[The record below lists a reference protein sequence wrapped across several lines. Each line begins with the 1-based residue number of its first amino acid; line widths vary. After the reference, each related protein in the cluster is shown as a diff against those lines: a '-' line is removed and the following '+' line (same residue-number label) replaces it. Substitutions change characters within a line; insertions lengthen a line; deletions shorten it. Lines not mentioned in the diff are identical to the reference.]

1 MNKFQELRNN
11 KKDIFNIKIKFWYL
25 IKYYIKNFFL
35 NTILKTDF
43 RASNITI
50 LILTKDELHKIN
62 DVLSS
67 YSYVLER
74 WIYNW
79 EGWYTLDNE
88 YSLYLFYKNWSFDF
102 DEKKELYLKFFQA
115 IKCMFSSKNLLWEKQ
130 ILLKLFWYHSLLT
143 VFKLIVNSIHLVWL
157 RSRTKY
163 EHYIKSI
170 IKQFTVPNTLLREFI
185 NMNEEDFENELRM
198 FYDVCYWF
206 DITKFYYSI
215 FFNTSLSYLRLFYSR
230 YANIDLLQKLWKDL
244 KKTWTSYTKDYEF
257 LDKWLE
263 FFYLS
268 CYLYFDKIKIFNEH
282 YWKQFRKL
290 WDEKQLS
297 DFYCICQVLDKQVKL
312 GRRDMNSF

>member
-1 MNKFQELRNN
+1 MNKFQELRNI
-11 KKDIFNIKIKFWYL
+11 KKEIFSIKIKFWYFL
-25 IKYYIKNFFL
+25 KYYLKNFFL

-88 YSLYLFYKNWSFDF
+88 YSVYLFYKNWSFDF

-115 IKCMFSSKNLLWEKQ
+115 IKCVFSSKNLLWEKQ
-130 ILLKLFWYHSLLT
+130 ILLKFFWYHSLLT

-157 RSRTKY
+157 RSRTEY

-170 IKQFTVPNTLLREFI
+170 TNQFSEPNKLLREFI
-185 NMNEEDFENELRM
+185 NMNEEDFENEMRT
-198 FYDVCYWF
+198 FYDLCYWF

-215 FFNTSLSYLRLFYSR
+215 FSNVNLDFMKLKYIHFF
-230 YANIDLLQKLWKDL
+230 NIDFLKWISNVEKTKNEYVFNDL
-244 KKTWTSYTKDYEF
+244 C
-257 LDKWLE
+257 LE
-263 FFYLS
+263 FFFLS
-268 CYLYFDKIKIFNEH
+268 FYFYFEKIQKFNKK
-282 YWKQFRKL
+282 YWIKFRKL
-290 WDEKQLS
+290 SEEQEKSDYYSVCQL
-297 DFYCICQVLDKQVKL
+297 VDKHIEI
-312 GRRDMNSF
+312 RD